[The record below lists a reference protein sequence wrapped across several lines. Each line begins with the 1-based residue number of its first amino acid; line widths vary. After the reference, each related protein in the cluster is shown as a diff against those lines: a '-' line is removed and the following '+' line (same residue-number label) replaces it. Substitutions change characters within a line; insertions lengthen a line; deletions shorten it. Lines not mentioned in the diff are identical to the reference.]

1 MATAPLEQIG
11 LAEDVM
17 PLGHLLLRSARRSP
31 DKDALVFP
39 DRRVSYRELAD
50 TSWGIA
56 RSLLAL
62 GVQPGEH
69 VGVLMTNHPDLVASV
84 FGASLIGA
92 VVVPINARYRTN
104 ELRFL
109 IDDADLAVLMTHDSA
124 DAYVDFTALIEEALD
139 GLDAPKLRTVVMMG
153 ERRPEGMLARAD
165 FDALGDQADEQLLRT
180 RVEGVP
186 LRDTALILYTSGTT
200 SNPRGA
206 MLSHEAFVRTWM
218 VTAGIWGTTS
228 EDRLWSALPLFHV
241 TALGTVTWVLGRGA
255 TFFSD
260 YSFDAGRTV
269 ATLRDERITQ
279 FYPAYQPVTE
289 AVLAH
294 PDFDKADLSLINT
307 WLNVAPP
314 EVLDKFQ
321 KRLPHAVQ
329 LTTYGGTE
337 GGCVS
342 LTRRDD
348 PLEVRLHTC
357 GACQP
362 GLELRVVDPMGRPL
376 GPGERGIIQFRG
388 YNTLSGYYK
397 APEKTAETM
406 VGDGWV
412 TMQDL
417 GVLDEQGRV
426 LFLGRV
432 KETLKVGGE
441 NVAPQEIEA
450 QLSTHPA
457 VKLVSVVGIP
467 DQRLVEVPAA
477 FVELLPGREATE
489 EELIDHCRGRIA
501 SFKVPRMIRF
511 IGEDEWPM
519 SATKL
524 QRFKLRDRLLEE
536 LAAETREE
544 THA

>member
-1 MATAPLEQIG
+1 M
-11 LAEDVM
+11 
-17 PLGHLLLRSARRSP
+17 
-31 DKDALVFP
+31 
-39 DRRVSYRELAD
+39 
-50 TSWGIA
+50 
-56 RSLLAL
+56 
-62 GVQPGEH
+62 
-69 VGVLMTNHPDLVASV
+69 
-84 FGASLIGA
+84 IGA

-104 ELRFL
+104 EIRFV
-109 IDDADLAVLMTHDSA
+109 IDDADLVVLMTHDSA
-124 DAYVDFTALIEEALD
+124 DAYVDFTALIEEALSEM
-139 GLDAPKLRTVVMMG
+139 DAPKLRTVVMMG
-153 ERRPEGMLARAD
+153 EREPESMLSRKD
-165 FDALGDQADEQLLRT
+165 FDALGDRADDALLRT

-218 VTAGIWGTTS
+218 VTAGIWGTTA

-260 YSFDAGRTV
+260 YNFDAARTV
-269 ATLRDERITQ
+269 ATLRDEQITQ

-348 PLEVRLHTC
+348 PLEVRLNTC

-362 GLELRVVDPMGRPL
+362 GIELRVVDGLGQPL
-376 GPGERGIIQFRG
+376 GAGERGIIQFRG
-388 YNTLSGYYK
+388 YNTLAGYWK

-457 VKLVSVVGIP
+457 VKLVRSSACP
-467 DQRLVEVPAA
+467 TSAWSRSPRRSSSCCPATR
-477 FVELLPGREATE
+477 PTE
-489 EELIDHCRGRIA
+489 EELIAHCKGRIA
-501 SFKVPRMIRF
+501 SFKVPRLIRF

-524 QRFKLRDRLLEE
+524 QRFKLRDRLLQE
-536 LAAETREE
+536 LAGKEE

>member
-1 MATAPLEQIG
+1 MSAPLQEIG

-17 PLGHLLLRSARRSP
+17 PLGHLLLRSARNTP

-39 DRRVSYRELAD
+39 DARITYRELAD
-50 TSWGIA
+50 RAWGVA

-69 VGVLMTNHPDLVASV
+69 VGVMMTNHPDLLASV
-84 FGASLIGA
+84 FGASMIGA
-92 VVVPINARYRTN
+92 VVVPVNARYRTT

-124 DAYVDFTALIEEALD
+124 DAYVDFTALIEEALE
-139 GLDAPKLRTVVMMG
+139 GLDAPKLRHVVMMG
-153 ERRPEGMLARAD
+153 SRRPEGMLARDD
-165 FDALGDQADEQLLRT
+165 FDALGDQADEALLRT

-218 VTAGIWGTTS
+218 VTAGIWGTTAD
-228 EDRLWSALPLFHV
+228 DRLWSALPLFHV

-255 TFFSD
+255 TFYSD
-260 YSFDAGRTV
+260 YSFDAKRTV
-269 ATLRDERITQ
+269 ATLRDEKITQ

-294 PDFDKADLSLINT
+294 PDFDKADLSAIT
-307 WLNVAPP
+307 IWLNVAPP
-314 EVLDKFQ
+314 EVLRKFQ
-321 KRLPHAVQ
+321 QRLPNAVQ

-348 PLEVRLHTC
+348 PLEVRLNTC

-362 GLELRVVDPMGRPL
+362 GLELRVVDPFGQPL

-388 YNTLSGYYK
+388 YNTLSGYWK

-406 VGDGWV
+406 LEDGWV
-412 TMQDL
+412 TMMDL
-417 GVLDEQGRV
+417 GVLDEEGRV

-432 KETLKVGGE
+432 KETMKVGGE

-467 DQRLVEVPAA
+467 DQRLAEVPAA
-477 FVELLPGREATE
+477 FVELLPGHEATE
-489 EELIDHCRGRIA
+489 EELIAHCKGRIA
-501 SFKVPRMIRF
+501 SFKVPRLIRF

-524 QRFKLRDRLLEE
+524 QRFKLRDRLLQE
-536 LAAETREE
+536 LAGTTKEE
-544 THA
+544 AHA

>member
-1 MATAPLEQIG
+1 MI
-11 LAEDVM
+11 
-17 PLGHLLLRSARRSP
+17 
-31 DKDALVFP
+31 
-39 DRRVSYRELAD
+39 
-50 TSWGIA
+50 
-56 RSLLAL
+56 
-62 GVQPGEH
+62 
-69 VGVLMTNHPDLVASV
+69 
-84 FGASLIGA
+84 
-92 VVVPINARYRTN
+92 
-104 ELRFL
+104 
-109 IDDADLAVLMTHDSA
+109 
-124 DAYVDFTALIEEALD
+124 
-139 GLDAPKLRTVVMMG
+139 
-153 ERRPEGMLARAD
+153 
-165 FDALGDQADEQLLRT
+165 
-180 RVEGVP
+180 
-186 LRDTALILYTSGTT
+186 
-200 SNPRGA
+200 
-206 MLSHEAFVRTWM
+206 SHEAFVRTWM
-218 VTAGIWGTTS
+218 VRAGIWGTTA
-228 EDRLWSALPLFHV
+228 EARVWSALPLFHV
-241 TALGTVTWVLGRGA
+241 TGLGTVTWVLGRGA

-260 YSFDAGRTV
+260 YSFDADRTL
-269 ATLRDERITQ
+269 ATLRDEQITQ

-294 PDFDKADLSLINT
+294 PDFDKTDLSQINT

-314 EVLDKFQ
+314 EVLAKFQ
-321 KRLPHAVQ
+321 KRLPGAVQ

-348 PLEVRLHTC
+348 PLEVRLNTC

-362 GLELRVVDPMGRPL
+362 GLELRVVDPFGEPL

-412 TMQDL
+412 TMMDL
-417 GVLDEQGRV
+417 GVLDEGGRV
-426 LFLGRV
+426 LFLGRA

-467 DQRLVEVPAA
+467 DERLLEVAAA
-477 FVELLPGREATE
+477 FVELLPGYEGTTE
-489 EELIDHCRGRIA
+489 QELIEHCKGRIA
-501 SFKVPRMIRF
+501 SFKVPRLIRF
-511 IGEDEWPM
+511 IGTDEWPM

-536 LAAETREE
+536 LAAKET

>member
-1 MATAPLEQIG
+1 
-11 LAEDVM
+11 
-17 PLGHLLLRSARRSP
+17 
-31 DKDALVFP
+31 
-39 DRRVSYRELAD
+39 
-50 TSWGIA
+50 
-56 RSLLAL
+56 
-62 GVQPGEH
+62 
-69 VGVLMTNHPDLVASV
+69 
-84 FGASLIGA
+84 
-92 VVVPINARYRTN
+92 
-104 ELRFL
+104 
-109 IDDADLAVLMTHDSA
+109 
-124 DAYVDFTALIEEALD
+124 
-139 GLDAPKLRTVVMMG
+139 
-153 ERRPEGMLARAD
+153 
-165 FDALGDQADEQLLRT
+165 
-180 RVEGVP
+180 
-186 LRDTALILYTSGTT
+186 
-200 SNPRGA
+200 
-206 MLSHEAFVRTWM
+206 
-218 VTAGIWGTTS
+218 
-228 EDRLWSALPLFHV
+228 
-241 TALGTVTWVLGRGA
+241 VLGKGA

-260 YSFDAGRTV
+260 YSFDADRTL
-269 ATLRDERITQ
+269 ATLRDEQITQ

-294 PDFDKADLSLINT
+294 PDFDKTDLSQINT

-314 EVLDKFQ
+314 EVLGKFQ

-348 PLEVRLHTC
+348 PLEVRLNTC

-362 GLELRVVDPMGRPL
+362 GLELRVVDPFGEPL

-388 YNTLSGYYK
+388 YNTLHGYWN
-397 APEKTAETM
+397 APEKTAESILD
-406 VGDGWV
+406 GGWV

-417 GVLDEQGRV
+417 GVLDEAGRV

-477 FVELLPGREATE
+477 FVELLPGKEASE
-489 EELIDHCRGRIA
+489 EELIAHCRGRIA

-511 IGEDEWPM
+511 IEADEWPM

-524 QRFKLRDRLLEE
+524 QRFKLRDRLVAE
-536 LAAETREE
+536 LSGSSAAHPAGAPAR
-544 THA
+544 